1 MRNLFRQMKAP
12 DHSAGP
18 APHIGRRCLQYEI
31 GAIDRQRRIIASQP
45 QRLAEM
51 QREMIGQR
59 DARDE
64 ADELVEAVDAPA
76 GDGQREVELRM
87 GGFDEHARRVRWI
100 AYGGEGNQRLRPAGA
115 TCGALRA
122 V

>member
-1 MRNLFRQMKAP
+1 
-12 DHSAGP
+12 
-18 APHIGRRCLQYEI
+18 
-31 GAIDRQRRIIASQP
+31 
-45 QRLAEM
+45 
-51 QREMIGQR
+51 MIGQR

-87 GGFDEHARRVRWI
+87 GGFDEHARMVRWI
-100 AYGGEGNQRLRPAGA
+100 AHGGEGNQRLRPAGA